1 MDKEMLLVI
10 QQYYETL
17 KKLGKVSCNYTNKLL
32 IWIFIHDLIKEV
44 QDGYITDEQCM
55 VITNAYNSVGKML
68 GITPQ
73 VTIFNTKPVKKILNT
88 EPVKNYYDRIAV
100 RVSEES
106 ELRVSDE
113 GTLRIS
119 DNVAELITS

>member
-32 IWIFIHDLIKEV
+32 VWVFIHDLIKEV
-44 QDGYITDEQCM
+44 QDGHITDEQCM

-73 VTIFNTKPVKKILNT
+73 VKIFNTKPQVKIFNTKPVN
-88 EPVKNYYDRIAV
+88 NYYDRVAV
-100 RVSEES
+100 RISEEE
-106 ELRVSDE
+106 ELRVSNE

-119 DNVAELITS
+119 DNVTELITS

>member
-32 IWIFIHDLIKEV
+32 VWVFIHDLIKEV

-73 VTIFNTKPVKKILNT
+73 VTIFNTKPVK
-88 EPVKNYYDRIAV
+88 NYYDRVAV
-100 RVSEES
+100 RISEEL